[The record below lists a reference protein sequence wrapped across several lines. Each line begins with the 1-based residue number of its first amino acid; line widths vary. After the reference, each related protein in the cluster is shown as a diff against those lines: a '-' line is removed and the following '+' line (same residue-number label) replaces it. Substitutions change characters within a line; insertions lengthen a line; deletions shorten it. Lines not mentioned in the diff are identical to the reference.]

1 MGSHSAKISNKFG
14 ILGVFGGI
22 WIICD
27 GVFGILE
34 GVFAD
39 QQGSIYKRGKGWL
52 IMGSPSAKMI
62 GRGGVI

>member
-39 QQGSIYKRGKGWL
+39 QQGSIYKK
-52 IMGSPSAKMI
+52 
-62 GRGGVI
+62 GRGGLSWDLAVPRCPYACVF